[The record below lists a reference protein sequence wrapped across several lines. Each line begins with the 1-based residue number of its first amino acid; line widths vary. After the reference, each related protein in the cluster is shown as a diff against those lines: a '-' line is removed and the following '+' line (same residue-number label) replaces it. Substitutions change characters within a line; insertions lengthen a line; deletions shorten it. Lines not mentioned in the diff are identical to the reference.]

1 MEALKAEN
9 ETGWMRVEA
18 AIARRAK
25 EAAEQDARRA
35 EAAAELEARREAR
48 LAKLESKLRD
58 EVASLREAE
67 AKRDAEAAKRTHC
80 DCCHARCGG
89 SRFALFRLVVG

>member
-1 MEALKAEN
+1 MEAIRAEN

-67 AKRDAEAAKRTHC
+67 AKRDAEAAKR
-80 DCCHARCGG
+80 DRNQLIAIAVMLGVAVAVLRYLG
-89 SRFALFRLVVG
+89 